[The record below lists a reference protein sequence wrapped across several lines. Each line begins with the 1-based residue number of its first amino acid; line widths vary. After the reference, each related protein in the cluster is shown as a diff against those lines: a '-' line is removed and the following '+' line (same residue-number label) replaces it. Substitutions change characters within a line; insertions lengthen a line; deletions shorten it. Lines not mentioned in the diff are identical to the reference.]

1 MQRSQAVTCRTIGIH
16 DAAITLTCPK
26 CKTCSKLFRATI
38 PQIDS
43 CGFESYFFQCESCK
57 SPLAGIIEPIEE
69 TLVVSL
75 LEPASWCE
83 HSSQERMDR

>member
-1 MQRSQAVTCRTIGIH
+1 MGRSQAVTHRTIRIP
-16 DAAITLTCPK
+16 DTAVAVTCPK

-83 HSSQERMDR
+83 HSAQERMDR

>member
-1 MQRSQAVTCRTIGIH
+1 MQRSQAVPAELSAYT
-16 DAAITLTCPK
+16 DAAIAVTCPK
-26 CKTCSKLFRATI
+26 CKTRSKFFRATI

-69 TLVVSL
+69 KLVVSL

-83 HSSQERMDR
+83 HSSQERVDR